1 VCFDVVKNI
10 SILTGKV
17 WLFCIKFVY
26 LSKMCNLLKKIGC
39 GLVASDL
46 LGDRCVMRVV
56 LAMFLDV
63 ENFMSCDHKEL

>member
-1 VCFDVVKNI
+1 M
-10 SILTGKV
+10 
-17 WLFCIKFVY
+17 FCIKFVY

-39 GLVASDL
+39 GEVASDL
-46 LGDRCVMRVV
+46 SEDGCVMRVV

>member
-1 VCFDVVKNI
+1 MCFDVVKNI

-46 LGDRCVMRVV
+46 LGRWVCN
-56 LAMFLDV
+56 
-63 ENFMSCDHKEL
+63 ESCAGNVFGC